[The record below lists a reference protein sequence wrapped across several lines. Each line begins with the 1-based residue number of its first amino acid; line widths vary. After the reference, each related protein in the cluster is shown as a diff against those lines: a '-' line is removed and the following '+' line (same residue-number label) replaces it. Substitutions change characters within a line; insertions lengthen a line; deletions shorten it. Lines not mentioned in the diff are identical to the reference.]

1 MMCAEGGWMLRLH
14 VLQAEHGDCMILEY
28 GKSTDPRFILVDGGP
43 KDVYDEHLKGELER
57 IRDGGGRLGLVILSH
72 VDNDHVIGLLDL
84 IAELREQRANGDPET
99 IAINSLWH
107 NSFSKT
113 IGEGTDLEAR
123 LRTLMATAG
132 MGVQTKAISSMALDG
147 ISQGNQ
153 LSLAAAAHGILLN
166 PQCLGGVVCVE
177 QLPNDIILENLSLRA
192 VGPTRENIE
201 ALKREWMEWLEEQE
215 TGAAT
220 ADPFFAS
227 MSDDSFKNLSS
238 IMVLA
243 EADGRKVLLTG
254 DGRGDHLIQGL
265 GKADLLDDD
274 GCLHVDILK
283 VPHHGSDRN
292 VTKGFFNTITADTY
306 VLSGNG
312 KHGNPDLAT
321 LIWIVEAAKEQSRA
335 IEIITTNE
343 TLSTKKLVEEY
354 PPEEYGYSLKK
365 LEEGDHTVTLEIAQP
380 A

>member
-1 MMCAEGGWMLRLH
+1 MLRLH

-57 IRDGGGRLGLVILSH
+57 IRDEGGRLGLVILSH

-132 MGVQTKAISSMALDG
+132 VGVQTRAISSMALDG

-153 LSLAAAAHGILLN
+153 LSLAAAAHGIPLN

-177 QLPNDIILENLSLRA
+177 QLPNDIILENLSLRV

-243 EADGRKVLLTG
+243 EADGKKALLTG

-265 GKADLLDDD
+265 GKAGLLDDD